1 MVYDCLCY
9 RRSFCFFSVC
19 LKKTSAFSHWCALMS
34 LRHPNASLVEVKIVT
49 LYVTETAKIKNMHES
64 NYLLNV
70 IVSRAQF
77 GGQVEENND

>member
-1 MVYDCLCY
+1 
-9 RRSFCFFSVC
+9 
-19 LKKTSAFSHWCALMS
+19 MS